1 MKEPDQH
8 PPRPLARVSAP
19 TERGRLVARGSAE
32 NPANRFERLAYAEDP
47 EFVDAAPDDGDE
59 RAPAL
64 ATRYYRDPS
73 RTLIARN
80 ESPDVGFNAS
90 INPYRGCSHGCV
102 YCVGPETPVLC
113 ADLVWRPIGELRAGD
128 ELVGFDE
135 FPPAP
140 GRARKLRRA
149 RVEAT
154 WWSRKPTRR
163 LITRNAEVITTDEH
177 RWLQAQSFRWSTTE
191 QLAPGRLLRSMKIT
205 ERESVDEDYRI
216 GYFAGMTLGDGTF
229 RYQPGWRSNRLGF
242 PAAYWRVALVDMEPL
257 ERLQAYLQCFGVEV
271 AIEPFASGSPLTRRP
286 MWKVETQSLPK
297 LAVLFKLLTGER
309 GSRNYQRGFLAG
321 FFDAEGSNSD
331 SLRIS
336 QMDWSMLARVRYYAR
351 RLGFDL
357 RIERREGTAS
367 TARLNGSVLE
377 RIRWFSVLEP
387 AIARKREAIFGTMP
401 RLDPERIE
409 AIEPGPVQD
418 VVDIQTSTR
427 TFYAAG
433 LATHNCYARPT
444 HEYLGLSAGLDFE
457 THILV
462 KEDAPALLE
471 KTLRS
476 PSWEP
481 EVIAISGVT
490 DAYQPVERKLRITRG
505 CLTVLAKY
513 RNPCVIVTKSGLV
526 TRDIDLLRELAEH
539 DAAAVNVSITSLD
552 DHVRRVMEPRASPP
566 HERLRA
572 VEALANAGIPV
583 GVLVAPIV
591 PGLTESEIPAI
602 VAAAA
607 RAGARTV
614 RKVVLRL
621 PHGVADLF
629 EAWLARHFP
638 DRAAKVMSRVRS
650 LRGGRRYDSRFFTR
664 QRGEGVF
671 ADQIEDLFE
680 LACRR
685 AGVNAEEPKL
695 STAAFRRPGGEQ
707 LALL

>member
-1 MKEPDQH
+1 MTDPRNEAPG
-8 PPRPLARVSAP
+8 RPLARVSAP

-47 EFVDAAPDDGDE
+47 EFVDEAPDEGE
-59 RAPAL
+59 REPAL
-64 ATRYYRDPS
+64 QTRYYRDPS

-102 YCVGPETPVLC
+102 YCLGPETPVLG
-113 ADLVWRPIGELRAGD
+113 ADLVWRPIGELRVGD

-135 FPPAP
+135 YPRLH

-149 RVEAT
+149 RVEAI
-154 WWSRKPTRR
+154 WWSRKPTLR
-163 LITRNAEVITTDEH
+163 LITRKADVVTTAEH
-177 RWLQAQSFRWSTTE
+177 RWLQHRPEWWTRTDRLLPGEFLH
-191 QLAPGRLLRSMKIT
+191 QLAS
-205 ERESVDEDYRI
+205 
-216 GYFAGMTLGDGTF
+216 
-229 RYQPGWRSNRLGF
+229 
-242 PAAYWRVALVDMEPL
+242 
-257 ERLQAYLQCFGVEV
+257 
-271 AIEPFASGSPLTRRP
+271 
-286 MWKVETQSLPK
+286 
-297 LAVLFKLLTGER
+297 
-309 GSRNYQRGFLAG
+309 
-321 FFDAEGSNSD
+321 SD
-331 SLRIS
+331 
-336 QMDWSMLARVRYYAR
+336 V
-351 RLGFDL
+351 
-357 RIERREGTAS
+357 
-367 TARLNGSVLE
+367 E
-377 RIRWFSVLEP
+377 RIRQDG
-387 AIARKREAIFGTMP
+387 IFRSMP
-401 RLDPERIE
+401 TLDPEPIE
-409 AIEPGPVQD
+409 AIEAGPVGD

-471 KTLRS
+471 KTLRA
-476 PSWEP
+476 PSWQP

-490 DAYQPVERKLRITRG
+490 DPYQPVERKLRITRG
-505 CLTVLAKY
+505 CLAVLAKY
-513 RNPCVIVTKSGLV
+513 RNPCVIVTKSSLV

-539 DAAAVNVSITSLD
+539 GAAAVNVSITSLD
-552 DHVRRVMEPRASPP
+552 EQLRRVMEPRASPP

-572 VEALANAGIPV
+572 VEALANAGVPV

-591 PGLTESEIPAI
+591 PGLTDSEIPALI
-602 VAAAA
+602 AAAA
-607 RAGARTV
+607 RAGASTV
-614 RKVVLRL
+614 RSVVLRL

-650 LRGGRRYDSRFFTR
+650 MRGGQRYDSRFFTR

-671 ADQIEDLFE
+671 ADQIADLFE

-685 AGVNAEEPKL
+685 AGVNADPPKL